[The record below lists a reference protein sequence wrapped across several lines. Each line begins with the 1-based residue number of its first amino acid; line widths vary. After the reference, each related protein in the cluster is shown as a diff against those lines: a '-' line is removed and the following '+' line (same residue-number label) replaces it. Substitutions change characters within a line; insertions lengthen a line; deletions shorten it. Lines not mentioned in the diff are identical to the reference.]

1 MDAFNLYSA
10 RPAALIHIFIRERI
24 EKELRKILSY
34 EFPSLP
40 LSLLLYFVPM
50 KKKPLGTKT
59 ENMPSKHIIKA
70 FAQIVETLMF
80 SCRQISYT
88 LLRIGEEIKG

>member
-1 MDAFNLYSA
+1 MSF
-10 RPAALIHIFIRERI
+10 P
-24 EKELRKILSY
+24 
-34 EFPSLP
+34 PSLFAVFCP
-40 LSLLLYFVPM
+40 HE
-50 KKKPLGTKT
+50 KKPLGTKT